1 METLLFIGLVAIAL
15 AGVVLAAF
23 TLPGSWVILASAVG
37 YDGYFGWQRFGW
49 KWLAALG
56 AIALAAEIIEL
67 AASAV
72 VAGKAGASRR
82 AAIGSLIGGFAG
94 MILLSVSVPVIGTIL
109 GGFIGC
115 FIGALAGEMTLR
127 DDLRTG
133 LRVGLFATL
142 GRLLGMMVKVSAAM
156 AIAGAVVSLAFIATW

>member
-1 METLLFIGLVAIAL
+1 METFLFIALVTLAL
-15 AGVVLAAF
+15 AGVALAAF
-23 TLPGSWVILASAVG
+23 TLPGSWIILASAIG
-37 YDGYFGWQRFGW
+37 YDCYFGWQRFGW
-49 KWLAALG
+49 KWLVALG
-56 AIALAAEIIEL
+56 AIALAAEIVEL

-94 MILLSVSVPVIGTIL
+94 MLLLSVPIPVIGTIL

-127 DDLRTG
+127 DDLRSG
-133 LRVGLFATL
+133 VRVGLFATL
-142 GRLLGMMVKVSAAM
+142 GRLLGMMVKISAAM
-156 AIAGAVVSLAFIATW
+156 ATAGAVISLAFIATW

>member
-1 METLLFIGLVAIAL
+1 METLLLTGVILFSIMGVA
-15 AGVVLAAF
+15 LAAF

-37 YDGYFGWQRFGW
+37 YDWYFGWQRFGW
-49 KWLAALG
+49 KWLVALG
-56 AIALAAEIIEL
+56 AIALAAEIVEL

-94 MILLSVSVPVIGTIL
+94 MLLLSVPIPVIGTIL

-127 DDLRTG
+127 DDLRSG
-133 LRVGLFATL
+133 VRVGLFATL
-142 GRLLGMMVKVSAAM
+142 GRLLGMMVKISAAM

>member
-1 METLLFIGLVAIAL
+1 METFLFIALVTLALTGIA
-15 AGVVLAAF
+15 LAAF

-37 YDGYFGWQRFGW
+37 YDCYFGWQRLGW
-49 KWLAALG
+49 KWLVALG

-82 AAIGSLIGGFAG
+82 AAIGSLIGGLAG
-94 MILLSVSVPVIGTIL
+94 MLLLSVPIPVIGTIL
-109 GGFIGC
+109 GGFFGC

-127 DDLRTG
+127 DDLRSG
-133 LRVGLFATL
+133 VRVGLFATL
-142 GRLLGMMVKVSAAM
+142 GRLLGMMVKISAAM
-156 AIAGAVVSLAFIATW
+156 TIAGAVVSLAFMATW